1 MTVKHSAYEEE
12 LKRLEDTLVYVNK
25 SLDDMTSRN
34 ETLTQKVEYTK
45 KHYNSE
51 SSQDY
56 VELMVNTMMQSSVE
70 LKLRNLIT
78 AKSKPYFSRIDFIE
92 EGKVESEKLYIGKMS
107 LLKEENQEIV
117 IVDWR
122 APIANLYYEERLGD
136 AAYNCPDGNIQGQ
149 LMLKR
154 QFTIENGELKGIF
167 DIDVTTN
174 DEFLQSYLGANADNR
189 LKDIVSSIQA
199 EQNQIIRSDM
209 WTPLIIQGAAGSG
222 KTTIALHRIAY
233 LIYTYE
239 KDFKPENFMII
250 APNKFFLNYI
260 SEILPELGVEKVKQ
274 TTFEEFAQEIIGKKQ
289 KVKEPNEKLMLFVDY
304 NTTEEQKKV
313 NDLLKEATGFKAS
326 MMFKELLDDYIEII
340 EGSFI
345 PKEDF
350 KLDNFVLFKYEEINN
365 LFINQYKRLPIVKR
379 LEEIKKHLSNRLK
392 TRKDAIINQLQQEC
406 DMTIMRLKLLMED
419 GEQRKK
425 LIIET
430 IDKKDDIV
438 NKFQKYASSAVKEY
452 IAKISKLNAMD
463 YYKDLILN
471 EVLFNKLTEG
481 RIDGGVSEFLREYT
495 KKILNSGFVDI
506 EDFAPIVYLKYKI
519 HGVDEKINVKQII
532 IDEAQDFSVFQLYVL
547 KKIINSSFTIF
558 GDLSQGIH
566 SYRGVKDWNDVKS
579 KVFDGKSNF
588 LTLEQSYRTTVEITE
603 AANTVIEKLKD
614 SKLIPSKPVFRHGEK
629 VKVIKC
635 KDLKDIVLDME
646 QKIKEFK
653 NDGYKTI
660 AIVCKTLEE
669 GKELL
674 EYFKGSKNRPYML
687 TGDEKVYK
695 GGVVIVPSYLA
706 KGLEFDAVMIANAGK
721 LEYGGNEL
729 DIKLLYVCMTRP
741 LHKLYVYYHD
751 ELSTLLESVE

>member
-56 VELMVNTMMQSSVE
+56 VELMVNTMMQSSAE

-78 AKSKPYFSRIDFIE
+78 AKSKPYFSRIDFKE

-107 LLKEENQEIV
+107 LIKEENQEII

-463 YYKDLILN
+463 YYKDLISN

-532 IDEAQDFSVFQLYVL
+532 IDEAQDFSVFQIYVL

-579 KVFDGKSNF
+579 EVFDGKSNF

-603 AANTVIEKLKD
+603 AANTVIGKLKD

-629 VKVIKC
+629 VKVIKR

-674 EYFKGSKNRPYML
+674 EYFKDSKNRPYIL

-706 KGLEFDAVMIANAGK
+706 KGLEFDAVMIANAEK
-721 LEYGGNEL
+721 QEYGENEL

>member
-1 MTVKHSAYEEE
+1 
-12 LKRLEDTLVYVNK
+12 
-25 SLDDMTSRN
+25 MTSRN

-56 VELMVNTMMQSSVE
+56 VELMVNTMMQSSAE

-78 AKSKPYFSRIDFIE
+78 AKSKPYFSRIDFKE

-107 LLKEENQEIV
+107 LIKEENQEII

-463 YYKDLILN
+463 YYKDLISN

-532 IDEAQDFSVFQLYVL
+532 IDEAQDFSVFQIYVL

-579 KVFDGKSNF
+579 EVFDGKSNF

-603 AANTVIEKLKD
+603 AANTVIGKLKD

-629 VKVIKC
+629 VKVIKR

-674 EYFKGSKNRPYML
+674 EYFKDSKNRPYIL

-706 KGLEFDAVMIANAGK
+706 KGLEFDAVMIANAEK
-721 LEYGGNEL
+721 QEYGENEL